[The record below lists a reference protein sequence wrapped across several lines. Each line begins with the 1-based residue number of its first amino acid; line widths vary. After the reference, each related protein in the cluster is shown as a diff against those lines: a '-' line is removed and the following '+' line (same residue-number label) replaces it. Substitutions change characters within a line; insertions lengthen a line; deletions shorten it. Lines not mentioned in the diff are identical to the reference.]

1 MLNVLDRLKI
11 KYKILIIISIFIV
24 GFIIFGGYA
33 LYSFSKV
40 KVNGEMYNKIVQG
53 KDLIADIL
61 PPPEYIIESELL
73 IYQIQNETDKST
85 IETLIKKSEALE
97 KDYYDRHEYWENALE
112 EGEMKTYMT
121 EEAYSSAV
129 EFFNV
134 RDKEFFP
141 AVRDGNKE
149 KVESLVKGKLAQ
161 AYQKHRESIDK
172 VVTLANN
179 NNSKI
184 EKESSGILN
193 QAIIILIGVALSIVF
208 IVIILSIVISKTITK
223 PLISVVENLDTIAKG
238 DFLSEFPKKIM
249 NRKDEIGDIISSI
262 SKMKTSLKS
271 LISEITVE
279 CENIKEVVINIDNN
293 MKHLDGDIDE
303 VASVTEEL
311 SAGMEESLASTEE
324 MSASSKDIKVF
335 AESIVQDA
343 KNGLNEAKKINMKA
357 ENIKL
362 NIENSEN
369 KAKVIIDQVINEVE
383 KSIENSKVIEKIKM
397 LSEAIMQI
405 TSQTNLLAL
414 NASIEASKAGEYGNG
429 FAVVAEEIR
438 KLAEESK
445 GTVVEIQNTTDI
457 ITEAVNDLSTNSKK
471 LIGFVENEVIKDYN
485 SMLIVSDQYR
495 NDSEF
500 LNSLISRFSETA
512 EGLLASIRE
521 VTISINNVAMASAE
535 GSEGT
540 VSVAQKVNDIMT
552 KSNEVV
558 NYTEKLGDTLIILNE
573 GTNRFKI

>member
-1 MLNVLDRLKI
+1 MLNVLDRLRI

-73 IYQIQNETDKST
+73 IYQIENETDKST

-112 EGEMKTYMT
+112 AGEMKTYMT

-149 KVESLVKGKLAQ
+149 KVERLVNGKLAQ

-208 IVIILSIVISKTITK
+208 IAIILSILISKTITK
-223 PLISVVENLDTIAKG
+223 PLVSVVDNLDTIAKG
-238 DFLSEFPKKIM
+238 DFSLEFPKRIM
-249 NRKDEIGDIISSI
+249 NRNDEIGDIISSI

-279 CENIKEVVINIDNN
+279 CENIKAVVINIDNN

-324 MSASSKDIKVF
+324 MSVSSKDIKVF

-369 KAKVIIDQVINEVE
+369 KAKVIINQVINEVE

-397 LSEAIMQI
+397 LSEVIMQI

-471 LIGFVENEVIKDYN
+471 LISFVENEVIKDYN

-500 LNSLISRFSETA
+500 LNSLISKFSETA

-521 VTISINNVAMASAE
+521 VTISISNVAMASAE